1 MIIAGWGILLIFSA
15 NQASTQVVGPYPPF
29 GLATVTVL
37 NIAAYLMLLG
47 IYSSATLV
55 STNNNLRKSIY
66 KQAMESKLLGLIGDA
81 EMSKVVEKTV
91 KVISK
96 QTDRLDQNMQ
106 QGIELDKL
114 ELKKYVSFV
123 INEVKKKDTV

>member
-1 MIIAGWGILLIFSA
+1 MIFSA

-29 GLATVTVL
+29 GLVTVTVL

-55 STNNNLRKSIY
+55 SANNNLRKSIY

-81 EMSKVVEKTV
+81 EMGKLIEKTI

-96 QTDRLDQNMQ
+96 RKDRLEQDMP
-106 QGIELDKL
+106 QGLELDEA
-114 ELKKYVSFV
+114 ELKKYVNFV
-123 INEVKKKDTV
+123 IKEVNEKADQK

>member
-1 MIIAGWGILLIFSA
+1 LIFSA

-29 GLATVTVL
+29 GLVTVTVL

-55 STNNNLRKSIY
+55 SANNNLRKSIY
-66 KQAMESKLLGLIGDA
+66 KPAMESKLLGLIGDA
-81 EMSKVVEKTV
+81 EMGKLIEKT

-96 QTDRLDQNMQ
+96 RKDRLEQDMP
-106 QGIELDKL
+106 QGLELDEA
-114 ELKKYVSFV
+114 ELK
-123 INEVKKKDTV
+123 NM